1 VFSSKRR
8 RSIAIR
14 EVVKGDEVKVQYG
27 IATYD
32 RWNGRVSSE
41 ELQMDGVQ
49 DGGFIEFFESAGEN
63 GWELC
68 GSFSSGVTGSKV
80 AQANTL
86 KPHTTTEPSE
96 YITFIF
102 KRV

>member
-1 VFSSKRR
+1 LK
-8 RSIAIR
+8 I
-14 EVVKGDEVKVQYG
+14 EYG

-32 RWNGRVSSE
+32 RWNGQVSSG
-41 ELQMDGVQ
+41 ELHMDGVQ

-68 GSFSSGVTGSKV
+68 GCFPSGVTGSSV
-80 AQANTL
+80 AQPGSAKLHKTI
-86 KPHTTTEPSE
+86 EPSE

-102 KRV
+102 KKV